1 MCIRDRFMVR
11 LTAEIVRKLAEIFQM
26 LSDETRLR
34 ILRTLEKKELCVS
47 DIAKET
53 GVSQSAVSHQL
64 RVLRQTDLVRSQ
76 RKGKNIYYRIAD
88 GHVFSI
94 VRDGL
99 EHVTEER

>member
-1 MCIRDRFMVR
+1 MVR

-34 ILRTLEKKELCVS
+34 ILRTLEKRELCVS

-53 GVSQSAVSHQL
+53 GVSQSAISHQL

-99 EHVTEER
+99 EHVTEEK

>member
-1 MCIRDRFMVR
+1 MVK
-11 LTAEIVRKLAEIFQM
+11 LTADIVRKLAEIFQM

>member
-1 MCIRDRFMVR
+1 MVR
-11 LTAEIVRKLAEIFQM
+11 LTAEVVRKLAEIFQM

-34 ILRTLEKKELCVS
+34 ILRTLEKRELCVS

-53 GVSQSAVSHQL
+53 GVSQSAISHQL

-99 EHVTEER
+99 EHVTEEK

>member
-1 MCIRDRFMVR
+1 MFMVR

-34 ILRTLEKKELCVS
+34 ILRTLEKRELCVS

-53 GVSQSAVSHQL
+53 GVSQSAISHQL

-76 RKGKNIYYRIAD
+76 RRGKNIYYRIAD

-99 EHVTEER
+99 EHVTEEK

>member
-1 MCIRDRFMVR
+1 MVR
-11 LTAEIVRKLAEIFQM
+11 LTAEVVRKLAEIFQM

-34 ILRTLEKKELCVS
+34 ILRTLEKRELCVS

-53 GVSQSAVSHQL
+53 GVSQSAISHQL

-76 RKGKNIYYRIAD
+76 RRGKNIYYRIAD

-99 EHVTEER
+99 EHVTEEK

>member
-1 MCIRDRFMVR
+1 MFMVR
-11 LTAEIVRKLAEIFQM
+11 LTAEVVRKLAEIFQM

-34 ILRTLEKKELCVS
+34 ILRTLEKRELCVS

-53 GVSQSAVSHQL
+53 GVSQSAISHQL

-99 EHVTEER
+99 EHVTEEK

>member
-1 MCIRDRFMVR
+1 MFMVK
-11 LTAEIVRKLAEIFQM
+11 LTADIVRKLAEIFQM

>member
-1 MCIRDRFMVR
+1 MFMPA
-11 LTAEIVRKLAEIFQM
+11 LTANHVRKLAEIFKV

-34 ILRTLEKKELCVS
+34 ILRTLEKEELCVT
-47 DIAKET
+47 DIVKRT
-53 GVSQSAVSHQL
+53 KVSQSAVSHQL
-64 RVLRQTDLVRSQ
+64 RVLRQMDLARSQ

-99 EHVTEER
+99 EHVTEEK

>member
-1 MCIRDRFMVR
+1 MVK
-11 LTAEIVRKLAEIFQM
+11 LTADIVRKLAEIFQM

-47 DIAKET
+47 DIARET

-76 RKGKNIYYRIAD
+76 RKGKRIYYRIAD

-99 EHVTEER
+99 EHVTEEK

>member
-1 MCIRDRFMVR
+1 MVR

-34 ILRTLEKKELCVS
+34 ILRTLEKRELCVS

-53 GVSQSAVSHQL
+53 GVSQSAISHQL

-76 RKGKNIYYRIAD
+76 RRGKNIYYRIAD

-99 EHVTEER
+99 EHVTEEK

>member
-1 MCIRDRFMVR
+1 MVK
-11 LTAEIVRKLAEIFQM
+11 LTADIVRKLAEIFQM

-34 ILRTLEKKELCVS
+34 ILRTLEKRELCVS

-53 GVSQSAVSHQL
+53 GVSQSAISHQL

-76 RKGKNIYYRIAD
+76 RRGKNIYYRIAD

-99 EHVTEER
+99 EHVTEEK